1 MRDPKRINETLEKL
15 RVLWELNPDLR
26 LMQLISL
33 IAANGSGDPFYWEES
48 RWNALIQN
56 QIINCLT
63 PKE

>member
-33 IAANGSGDPFYWEES
+33 IAANESGDPFYWEES
-48 RWNALIQN
+48 RWNALIQD